1 MIVTYSMFKCIYYK
15 FEQIGFFFGGGVYP
29 YWNRYN
35 FQLFLIIVEEVL
47 RNEIFLQLPGLL
59 Q

>member
-1 MIVTYSMFKCIYYK
+1 MFKCIYYK

-47 RNEIFLQLPGLL
+47 RNEIFLQLPLGLL